1 MAFRNARIPRLT
13 LFSGPNC
20 SLCDTAKSALIKVR
34 QQRDFQLDTVNIQD
48 AGQEKWKRK
57 YVYWIPALHLEGKE
71 IAKEPESE
79 SALSRDAGRDADG
92 YDEIT
97 PLFFYQH
104 SRGDLPAGWE
114 QYGVFE
120 RAHVDVLGLAEL
132 TPSNEFENI
141 SRCFNCG
148 DPDHK
153 IPECPMRVNRE
164 LVALSRQYYQ
174 FYQGSTTAWKRIHSV
189 EAWRQQRL
197 DWLEEFE
204 PGKIKGELLKG
215 ALRDEYA
222 NEEEWLKNI
231 SLWGYPRGWVSQKDP
246 RELARA
252 RIWNENEGDAED
264 DVDHDTVFEIH
275 GDGDVVETL
284 SFRDAFP
291 IVMHGQNLRA
301 PTSSKSC
308 GRSNSLTV
316 TSSSN
321 PPPAAELIR
330 WAHYPP
336 SYFSSQ
342 HLVLYRPPVPRET
355 WSSTIFENTE
365 AYLYQFYRAARP
377 PPPPSEAPPPLP
389 PSPPPPLPPNP
400 PPPHPLST
408 PPLPPKFPPPLFP
421 PPPPSPPRMDDAEH
435 GGTPLESTNHDE
447 QDDLSEADMDF
458 SDSE

>member
-1 MAFRNARIPRLT
+1 MGRDRSP
-13 LFSGPNC
+13 P
-20 SLCDTAKSALIKVR
+20 SA
-34 QQRDFQLDTVNIQD
+34 
-48 AGQEKWKRK
+48 
-57 YVYWIPALHLEGKE
+57 EGMG
-71 IAKEPESE
+71 PESE
-79 SALSRDAGRDADG
+79 PTPSDAGDTDG

-97 PLFFYQH
+97 SSFFYQF
-104 SRGDLPAGWE
+104 SRGDLPNGWE
-114 QYGVFE
+114 PYGVFE
-120 RAHVDVLGLAEL
+120 RAHTDVLGLATL
-132 TPSNEFENI
+132 PLSNEFETL

-153 IPECPMRVNRE
+153 ITECPIRLNRE
-164 LVALSRQYYQ
+164 LIALSRQYYQ

-197 DWLEEFE
+197 NWLEEFE
-204 PGKIKGELLKG
+204 PGKIKGELLKE

-222 NEEEWLKNI
+222 NEDEWLKNI

-264 DVDHDTVFEIH
+264 DVDCGTTFEIH

-291 IVMHGQNLRA
+291 IVLHGQFLRA
-301 PTSSKSC
+301 PSSCESRS
-308 GRSNSLTV
+308 RSNSLTA
-316 TSSSN
+316 TSSSS

-342 HLVLYRPPVPRET
+342 HLVLYRPPVPREP
-355 WSSTIFENTE
+355 WSSTIFENSE

-389 PSPPPPLPPNP
+389 PSSPPPPFPPGPLPPHPLGVPLLPPTSPPPPLPP
-400 PPPHPLST
+400 
-408 PPLPPKFPPPLFP
+408 P
-421 PPPPSPPRMDDAEH
+421 PPPPRMSDTEH
-435 GGTPLESTNHDE
+435 TGNSFQTISHDE

-458 SDSE
+458 SDSD